1 MGVSVTVWVRSAY
14 APFVPG
20 GNPQVSTMT
29 HRSPSTHRPQAHAQ
43 LGPFPAPA
51 WTRLREVVL
60 LAAEGRPGPVE
71 VVVGPTGVHVV
82 SRQVPGAGD
91 VCLLRNRDAQLA
103 ADAVA
108 AALPPRYRP
117 VVAAMLLLEGDDTAG
132 GLVAGVAVA
141 SAQVLSEA
149 IRFKPLVLS
158 RSEARVVSSLLR
170 AALYPEP
177 AARRSSRWS
186 RLTRRFRGAYWAAG

>member
-1 MGVSVTVWVRSAY
+1 M
-14 APFVPG
+14 
-20 GNPQVSTMT
+20 
-29 HRSPSTHRPQAHAQ
+29 
-43 LGPFPAPA
+43 
-51 WTRLREVVL
+51 VL

-91 VCLLRNRDAQLA
+91 VRPLQNRDAQR
-103 ADAVA
+103 
-108 AALPPRYRP
+108 PRTRRQRP
-117 VVAAMLLLEGDDTAG
+117 SRRVTARSWPRCRSCSEGDDTAG

-149 IRFKPLVLS
+149 IRFKPLVLA

-177 AARRSSRWS
+177 VARS
-186 RLTRRFRGAYWAAG
+186 LVAVEPVTRRFRGAYWAAG

>member
-1 MGVSVTVWVRSAY
+1 
-14 APFVPG
+14 
-20 GNPQVSTMT
+20 VSTMT
-29 HRSPSTHRPQAHAQ
+29 HHSPSTHRPQAHAQ

-60 LAAEGRPGPVE
+60 LAADGRPGPVE

-91 VCLLRNRDAQLA
+91 VCLLRTRDALLA

-117 VVAAMLLLEGDDTAG
+117 VVDAMLLLDGDDTAG

-177 AARRSSRWS
+177 AAGRSSRWG
-186 RLTRRFRGAYWAAG
+186 RLTCRGQQSLRAVLTFCNARQMTRARGLHQL